1 MDIIDNDELR
11 KKLGKLG
18 AGETQGGGDTEKET
32 LSLRAPL
39 SSNDESFYE
48 CSFRAAMNDNPAL
61 VRAAAVRFTAS
72 CLSR

>member
-1 MDIIDNDELR
+1 MDNIDNDELR
-11 KKLGKLG
+11 EKLSKLG
-18 AGETQGGGDTEKET
+18 EGDTGKET

-48 CSFRAAMNDNPAL
+48 CSFRAAMNDSPAL
-61 VRAAAVRFTAS
+61 VSATAVRFTAS

>member
-1 MDIIDNDELR
+1 MDISDNDELR
-11 KKLGKLG
+11 EKLSKLRE
-18 AGETQGGGDTEKET
+18 GETRGGGDTEKET

-48 CSFRAAMNDNPAL
+48 CKFFAAMNESPAF